1 MSVRC
6 VIVFED
12 EYFSGFHP
20 ISLSHPTYDILCG
33 AKTNLERIKHYF
45 RDSEIFTLCRPHLM
59 GVSLN
64 PVTTDLR
71 QVLPDKF
78 DKMILING
86 GVVLRSNDREFIS
99 QLKNGEDAVSYT
111 KNERLVA
118 AILPSATFS
127 EASEFILTPYLEDHS
142 KNIMELSNRSV
153 ELDIQ
158 TFHYIWEPMLL
169 NTQLLES
176 DFEEFFKD
184 NGPRNSLGDSSTY
197 GRPDISAGDNV
208 SADAASVIDA
218 REGPVIIEEGVQIEP
233 FTYLKG
239 PAFVGNGSRLV
250 GGKMTGGCSF
260 GSGCRIGGEVENTI
274 FIGNSNKYHD
284 GFIGH
289 SYIGE
294 WVNLGALTTNSDLK
308 NDYSE
313 IRVKQNGKL
322 ARTGNVKIGCFIGD
336 HTKTGIGTIL
346 NTGTVIGFS
355 CNIFGGT
362 LILERDIPSFSWGND
377 SIRGS
382 VRLKEAIETA
392 EIVCGRRNFQFN
404 KHHRELFEKIYNDS
418 ETRRK
423 TWLSKKRRLFH

>member
-1 MSVRC
+1 LSDRC

-12 EYFSGFHP
+12 EYFSGLYP

-33 AKTNLERIKHYF
+33 AKTNLERIKHHF
-45 RDSEIFTLCRPHLM
+45 RDSEIFTLCRPYLM

-64 PVTTDLR
+64 PVTADLR
-71 QVLPDKF
+71 QILPDKF
-78 DKMILING
+78 DKMVLING
-86 GVVLRSNDREFIS
+86 GVVLRSDDREFIS

-118 AILPSATFS
+118 AVLPSAKFS
-127 EASEFILTPYLEDHS
+127 EVSEYILTPYLEGQS

-153 ELDIQ
+153 ELNIQ

-169 NTQLLES
+169 NAQLLIS
-176 DFEEFFKD
+176 DFDEFFKD
-184 NGPRNSLGDSSTY
+184 NGSRNGLGDSSTY
-197 GRPDISAGDNV
+197 GRPDISARDNV
-208 SADAASVIDA
+208 SADTASVIDA
-218 REGPVIIEEGVQIEP
+218 RGGPVMIEQGVQIKP
-233 FTYLKG
+233 FTYLEG
-239 PAFVGNGSRLV
+239 PAFVGHGCRLV

-260 GSGCRIGGEVENTI
+260 GSGCRIGGEIENTT

-308 NDYSE
+308 NNYSE
-313 IRVKQNGKL
+313 ITVKQNGKL
-322 ARTGNVKIGCFIGD
+322 ARTGNVKIGCFLGD
-336 HTKTGIGTIL
+336 HTKTGIGTTL

-362 LILERDIPSFSWGND
+362 LILEKDIPSFSWGND
-377 SIRGS
+377 LFRGS
-382 VRLKEAIETA
+382 VKLKDAIETA
-392 EIVCGRRNFQFN
+392 KIVCGRRDFQFSEY
-404 KHHRELFEKIYNDS
+404 HRKLFEKIYDDS